1 MQREQKVPK
10 ELKEPKEPRGLTVL
24 YTILIVLYTVIAIQ
38 EGGECILSESVS
50 NESDF
55 QVNLTEG
62 VSYKLGIV
70 SSNGPEKINV
80 TVSKGSSFAFEDTFK
95 LTKSKKNYLPY
106 NPKFTVEEN
115 GTYHVHAEP
124 LDPGTVNLTI
134 KKSIIPK
141 FS

>member
-1 MQREQKVPK
+1 MQREPKV
-10 ELKEPKEPRGLTVL
+10 LKEPKEPRGLTVL
-24 YTILIVLYTVIAIQ
+24 YTILIILYTVIALQ

-50 NESDF
+50 NESGF
-55 QVNLTEG
+55 QVDLTEG

-70 SSNGPEKINV
+70 SSNGPQEINV
-80 TVSKGSSFAFEDTFK
+80 TISKGSFIAFEDTFR

-115 GTYHVHAEP
+115 GTYQVHAEP

-141 FS
+141 FP